1 MKNTMLTVPL
11 VAELLWL
18 FVDVLNTIFWHYFE
32 KLPPAEEATED

>member
-32 KLPPAEEATED
+32 KLPPAEDAT